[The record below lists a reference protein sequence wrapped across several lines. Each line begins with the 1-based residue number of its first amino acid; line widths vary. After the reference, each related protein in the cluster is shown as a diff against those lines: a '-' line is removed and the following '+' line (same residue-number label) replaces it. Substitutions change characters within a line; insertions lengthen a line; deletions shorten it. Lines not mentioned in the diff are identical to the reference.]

1 MAQESSWVS
10 MITEEA
16 PEVLEEIIC
25 LFCTLSVPLKEDIN
39 VVSRPFCNGELCCI
53 TGGRWGGGS

>member
-1 MAQESSWVS
+1 

-16 PEVLEEIIC
+16 AAPAVMEEIIC
-25 LFCTLSVPLKEDIN
+25 LFCTLSVPLNEDIN

>member
-1 MAQESSWVS
+1 MSS

-16 PEVLEEIIC
+16 AAPAVMEEIIC
-25 LFCTLSVPLKEDIN
+25 LFCTLSVPLNEDIN